1 MQMEPEVNVHLQ
13 LLQRFYLKKNAV
25 DIDLGAKA
33 TVKAKTT
40 ISAPLTPTL
49 FEYDWCSHNGHKTT
63 FGIPPAIDELTQEDA
78 SVLDNVSFIHS
89 LLTILDQPPCY
100 TSFTA
105 KHKRADCAALVEK
118 IRNHLLGRQKI
129 TKELSGVAHNLT
141 SHRYTDTTMQYIV
154 NYFNSFHLIV
164 LSNNVAQAPKLFSPA
179 IEPAAESA
187 AEPEALILL
196 LFDEQKEIYHPV
208 LYDADKR
215 PQLKITRDESAFTLF
230 LQAVFLWKKPAETKK
245 WAVSDLRAYITFFK
259 LPIDVKLD
267 KKAIL
272 DLFQLP

>member
-13 LLQRFYLKKNAV
+13 LLQRFYLKKNAM

-49 FEYDWCSHNGHKTT
+49 IEYDWCYNGHKTT

-78 SVLDNVSFIHS
+78 SVLNNVSFMHS

-118 IRNHLLGRQKI
+118 IRHDLSGRKM
-129 TKELSGVAHNLT
+129 TKELGGIAHNLN
-141 SHRYTDTTMQYIV
+141 SHLYTDATMQYIV
-154 NYFNSFHLIV
+154 NYFGTFHLIV

-179 IEPAAESA
+179 VPTQPAV
-187 AEPEALILL
+187 PEDLVLL
-196 LFDEQKEIYHPV
+196 FFDEQKEIYHPV
-208 LYDADKR
+208 LYDADTR
-215 PQLKITRDESAFTLF
+215 PHLKITREEPAFKNF
-230 LQAVFLWKKPAETKK
+230 LQATFLWNKPAETKK
-245 WAVSDLRAYITFFK
+245 WAVSDLRAYITFFN

-272 DLFQLP
+272 GLFTL

>member
-13 LLQRFYLKKNAV
+13 LLQRFYLKKNAM

-49 FEYDWCSHNGHKTT
+49 IEYDWCYNGHKTT

-78 SVLDNVSFIHS
+78 SVLNNVSFMHS

-118 IRNHLLGRQKI
+118 IRHDLSGRKM
-129 TKELSGVAHNLT
+129 TKELGGIAHNLN
-141 SHRYTDTTMQYIV
+141 SHLYTDATMQYIV
-154 NYFNSFHLIV
+154 NYFGTFHLIV

-179 IEPAAESA
+179 VPAQPAVPTQPA
-187 AEPEALILL
+187 VPEDLVLL
-196 LFDEQKEIYHPV
+196 FFDEQKEIYHPV
-208 LYDADKR
+208 LYDADTR
-215 PQLKITRDESAFTLF
+215 PHLKITREEPAFKNF
-230 LQAVFLWKKPAETKK
+230 LQATFLWNKPAETKK
-245 WAVSDLRAYITFFK
+245 WAVSDLRAYITFFN

-272 DLFQLP
+272 GLFTL